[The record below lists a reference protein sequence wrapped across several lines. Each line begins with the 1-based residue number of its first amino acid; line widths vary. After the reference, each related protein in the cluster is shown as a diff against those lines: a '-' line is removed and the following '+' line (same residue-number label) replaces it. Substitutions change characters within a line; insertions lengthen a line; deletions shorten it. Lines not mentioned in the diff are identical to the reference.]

1 MKRIKVIVSFL
12 FLLLPLFIRAEL
24 SQELQGADSLKVG
37 TPFLFKITAD
47 FAIKGISLPDTL
59 DDFAI
64 LESKRDEKNPRC
76 WIIKIVPLNTGAL
89 SFPRIEI
96 QPVDSSVT
104 SIYTDGF
111 RVYVLSVLA
120 EGDTLLRDIKPLQKY
135 PLQLPFWIYLL
146 LLLLALSAGIYLWWK
161 QPEKPKRKYIAQPEI
176 KEPVLPAWEKALK
189 ALDELLTEDLLDK
202 GETVLYHFRLSNIL
216 RAFLEETYNFPAL
229 EMTGREIAVSLNRR
243 NIPQAQEIRK
253 FITYCDLVK
262 FAKREPAAVEIEE
275 NTLWL
280 RNYLISF
287 REPTQETENA

>member
-1 MKRIKVIVSFL
+1 MKRTKVIVSFL
-12 FLLLPLFIRAEL
+12 FLLLPLFMLAEFK
-24 SQELQGADSLKVG
+24 QELQGSDSLKVG

-253 FITYCDLVK
+253 FINYCDLVK

>member
-1 MKRIKVIVSFL
+1 MKRTKVIVSFL
-12 FLLLPLFIRAEL
+12 FLLLPLFMLAEFN
-24 SQELQGADSLKVG
+24 QELQGSDSLKVG

-64 LESKRDEKNPRC
+64 VESKRDEKNPRC

-176 KEPVLPAWEKALK
+176 KEPVIPAWEKALK
-189 ALDELLTEDLLDK
+189 ALDELITEDLLDK

-216 RAFLEETYNFPAL
+216 RAFLEENYSFPAL

-287 REPTQETENA
+287 SEPTQETENA

>member
-1 MKRIKVIVSFL
+1 MKRTKVIVSFL
-12 FLLLPLFIRAEL
+12 FLLLPLFMPAEFK
-24 SQELQGADSLKVG
+24 QELQDSDSLKVG

-59 DDFAI
+59 DNFAI

-89 SFPRIEI
+89 SFPCIEI

-104 SIYTDGF
+104 SVYTDGF

-120 EGDTLLRDIKPLQKY
+120 EGDTLLRDIKPLKKY
-135 PLQLPFWIYLL
+135 PLQLPFWIYFL

-161 QPEKPKRKYIAQPEI
+161 RPEKPKRKYIAQPEV
-176 KEPVLPAWEKALK
+176 KEPGLPAWEKALK
-189 ALDELLTEDLLDK
+189 ALDELITEDLHGK

-216 RAFLEETYNFPAL
+216 RAFLEETYSFPAL

-253 FITYCDLVK
+253 FINYCDLVK
-262 FAKREPAAVEIEE
+262 FAKREPSAVEIEE

-280 RNYLISF
+280 RNYLLSF
-287 REPTQETENA
+287 SEQIQETENA

>member
-1 MKRIKVIVSFL
+1 MKRTKVIVSFL
-12 FLLLPLFIRAEL
+12 FLLLPLFMLAEFK
-24 SQELQGADSLKVG
+24 QELQGSDSLKVG

-287 REPTQETENA
+287 SEPTQETENA

>member
-1 MKRIKVIVSFL
+1 MKRTKVIVSFL
-12 FLLLPLFIRAEL
+12 FLLLPLFMLAKFK
-24 SQELQGADSLKVG
+24 QELQGSDSLKVG

>member
-1 MKRIKVIVSFL
+1 MKRTKVIVSFL
-12 FLLLPLFIRAEL
+12 FLLLPLFMLAEFK
-24 SQELQGADSLKVG
+24 QELQGSDSLKVG

-120 EGDTLLRDIKPLQKY
+120 EGDTLLRDIKPLKKY

>member
-1 MKRIKVIVSFL
+1 
-12 FLLLPLFIRAEL
+12 
-24 SQELQGADSLKVG
+24 
-37 TPFLFKITAD
+37 
-47 FAIKGISLPDTL
+47 
-59 DDFAI
+59 
-64 LESKRDEKNPRC
+64 
-76 WIIKIVPLNTGAL
+76 
-89 SFPRIEI
+89 
-96 QPVDSSVT
+96 
-104 SIYTDGF
+104 
-111 RVYVLSVLA
+111 VLSVLA

-161 QPEKPKRKYIAQPEI
+161 RPEKPKRKYIAQPEI

>member
-1 MKRIKVIVSFL
+1 MKRTKVIVSFL
-12 FLLLPLFIRAEL
+12 FLLLPLFMLAEFK
-24 SQELQGADSLKVG
+24 QELQGSDSLKVG

-120 EGDTLLRDIKPLQKY
+120 EGDTLLRDIKPLKKY

-176 KEPVLPAWEKALK
+176 KEPVIPAWEKALK

>member
-37 TPFLFKITAD
+37 TPFLFKITTD
-47 FAIKGISLPDTL
+47 FAIKGVSIPDTL
-59 DDFAI
+59 EDFAI

-104 SIYTDGF
+104 PVYTDGF
-111 RVYVLSVLA
+111 RIYVLSVLA
-120 EGDTLLRDIKPLQKY
+120 EGDTLLRDIKPLKKY
-135 PLQLPFWIYLL
+135 PLQPPFWVYLL
-146 LLLLALSAGIYLWWK
+146 LILLALAGGIYLWLK
-161 QPEKPKRKYIAQPEI
+161 RPEKPKREYIAQPVI
-176 KEPVLPAWEKALK
+176 REPVLPAWEKALK
-189 ALDELLTEDLLDK
+189 ALDELIAENLPAK

-216 RAFLEETYNFPAL
+216 RAFLEETYRFPAL

-243 NIPQAQEIRK
+243 NIPKAQEIRN
-253 FITYCDLVK
+253 FINYCDLVK
-262 FAKREPAAVEIEE
+262 FAKREPAAGEIEE

-280 RNYLISF
+280 RNYLLSF
-287 REPTQETENA
+287 SEQTRETENA

>member
-1 MKRIKVIVSFL
+1 MKRTKVIVSFL
-12 FLLLPLFIRAEL
+12 FLLLPLFMLAEFK
-24 SQELQGADSLKVG
+24 QELQGSDSLKVG

-176 KEPVLPAWEKALK
+176 REPVLPAWEKALK

>member
-1 MKRIKVIVSFL
+1 MKRTKVIVSFL
-12 FLLLPLFIRAEL
+12 FLLLPLFMLAKFK
-24 SQELQGADSLKVG
+24 QELQGSDSLKVG

-243 NIPQAQEIRK
+243 NIPQAHEIRK

>member
-1 MKRIKVIVSFL
+1 MKRTKVIVSFL
-12 FLLLPLFIRAEL
+12 FLLLPLFMLAEFK
-24 SQELQGADSLKVG
+24 QELQGSDSLKVG

-120 EGDTLLRDIKPLQKY
+120 EGDTLLRDIKPLKKY
-135 PLQLPFWIYLL
+135 PLQLPFWIYFL

>member
-1 MKRIKVIVSFL
+1 MKRTKVIVSFL
-12 FLLLPLFIRAEL
+12 FLLLPLFMLAEFK
-24 SQELQGADSLKVG
+24 QELQGSDSLKVG

-243 NIPQAQEIRK
+243 NIPKAQEIRK
-253 FITYCDLVK
+253 FINYCDLVK
-262 FAKREPAAVEIEE
+262 FAKREPSAGEIEE

-280 RNYLISF
+280 RNYLLSF
-287 REPTQETENA
+287 SEQTRETENA

>member
-1 MKRIKVIVSFL
+1 MKRTKVIVSFL
-12 FLLLPLFIRAEL
+12 FLLLPLFMLAEFK
-24 SQELQGADSLKVG
+24 QELQGSDSLKVG

-176 KEPVLPAWEKALK
+176 KEPVIPAWEKALK

>member
-1 MKRIKVIVSFL
+1 MKRTKVIVSFL
-12 FLLLPLFIRAEL
+12 FLLLPLFMLAEFK
-24 SQELQGADSLKVG
+24 QELQGSDSLKVG

-161 QPEKPKRKYIAQPEI
+161 RPEKPKRKYIAQPEI

>member
-1 MKRIKVIVSFL
+1 MKRTKVIVSFL
-12 FLLLPLFIRAEL
+12 FLLLPLFMLAEFK
-24 SQELQGADSLKVG
+24 QELQGSDSLKVG

-120 EGDTLLRDIKPLQKY
+120 EGDTLLRDIKPLKKY

-287 REPTQETENA
+287 SEPTQETENA

>member
-1 MKRIKVIVSFL
+1 MKRTKVIVSFL
-12 FLLLPLFIRAEL
+12 FLLLPLFMLAEFK
-24 SQELQGADSLKVG
+24 QELQGSDSLKVG

>member
-1 MKRIKVIVSFL
+1 MKRTKVIVSFL
-12 FLLLPLFIRAEL
+12 FLLLPLFMLAEFK
-24 SQELQGADSLKVG
+24 QELQGSDSLKVG

-120 EGDTLLRDIKPLQKY
+120 EGDTLLRDIKPLKKY

-161 QPEKPKRKYIAQPEI
+161 RPEKPKRKYIAQPEI

>member
-1 MKRIKVIVSFL
+1 MKRTKVIVSFL
-12 FLLLPLFIRAEL
+12 FLLLPLFMLAKFK
-24 SQELQGADSLKVG
+24 QELQGSDSLKVG

-161 QPEKPKRKYIAQPEI
+161 RPEKPKRKYIAQPEI

>member
-1 MKRIKVIVSFL
+1 MKRTKVIVSFL
-12 FLLLPLFIRAEL
+12 FLLLPLFMLAEFK
-24 SQELQGADSLKVG
+24 QELQGSDSLKVG

-64 LESKRDEKNPRC
+64 VESKRDEKNPRC

>member
-1 MKRIKVIVSFL
+1 M
-12 FLLLPLFIRAEL
+12 LLVFDFALGDFFFADAEV
-24 SQELQGADSLKVG
+24 D
-37 TPFLFKITAD
+37 FTAD